1 VWWPDVFGCW
11 LGKVAYLFAEQR
23 FSEKRYEDCIRELD
37 VTQMPSLKMLPT
49 SDADAEGFLDT
60 SLQRLMQHACFV
72 ATTSSNSAKH
82 GSTLRINLRDFLQF
96 FMAPEDRAEQS
107 AQEVEEVEKDADSD
121 RAEPDEPAD
130 SADTGADFDAFD
142 LSQHSP
148 AEEMQADPDPTPM
161 EADQP
166 DSGPTCSG
174 GGRATHEIAHPAL
187 KEKLSLVHALCNYE
201 NMPIEKVKGA
211 LAFATSDDALLAR
224 CSTSPLWAGL
234 IDEVKGWVS
243 ENEMLHAFGQNLQ
256 ARIGNLSTEVARIQ
270 CVSNSCC
277 DLVAKLS
284 ADARDLGPTFKT
296 WWANSWQKGEL
307 VTQAIEFLDEIEEA
321 KKKNICN
328 KGLGLAC
335 KVKSAKDSIQ
345 ELLNHTFTM
354 SSHLWWLTIR
364 LIKMA
369 DKSTEAEP
377 RGPADI
383 SDVFNKHVLMWEEM
397 AEVLGALETFGIKM
411 PRMWSSTIQV
421 TDLRK
426 AWFSFAFTF
435 MQVSCVPQPHHA
447 KPDHIAHM
455 KAVAVAAVPTNSYDS
470 TTLGER
476 ADAWS
481 NLIECKDTLVRDAV
495 RHLAD
500 VYCELT

>member
-1 VWWPDVFGCW
+1 MWWPDVFGCW

-107 AQEVEEVEKDADSD
+107 AQEVDEAEKDADSD
-121 RAEPDEPAD
+121 HAEPDEQAE
-130 SADTGADFDAFD
+130 SADAGVDFDAFD

-148 AEEMQADPDPTPM
+148 AEEMPPDPTPM

-166 DSGPTCSG
+166 DSGPTSSG

-187 KEKLSLVHALCNYE
+187 KEKLRLVRALCNFE

-211 LAFATSDDALLAR
+211 LAFATSDDPLLER
-224 CSTSPLWAGL
+224 CSTSPLWGGL

-256 ARIGNLSTEVARIQ
+256 ARIGNLTTEVARIQ

-321 KKKNICN
+321 KNKNICN

-335 KVKSAKDSIQ
+335 KVKSAKDLIQ
-345 ELLNHTFTM
+345 ELLNHTFVV
-354 SSHLWWLTIR
+354 SSHVWWLTIR
-364 LIKMA
+364 LIKVA

-383 SDVFNKHVLMWEEM
+383 SDVFDQHVLMWEEM

-411 PRMWSSTIQV
+411 PRMWSSTIRV

-426 AWFSFAFTF
+426 AWFSFGFTF
-435 MQVSCVPQPHHA
+435 LQVASMPQADHA
-447 KPDHIAHM
+447 KPDRIAHM
-455 KAVAVAAVPTNSYDS
+455 KAAVVAAVSTNNVDS
-470 TTLGER
+470 TIFGER
-476 ADAWS
+476 ADAWH
-481 NLIECKDTLVRDAV
+481 NLMEHKDALVRHAV
-495 RHLAD
+495 RHLAH

>member
-1 VWWPDVFGCW
+1 MWWPDVFGCW

-107 AQEVEEVEKDADSD
+107 AQEVDEAEKDADSD
-121 RAEPDEPAD
+121 HAEPDEQAE
-130 SADTGADFDAFD
+130 SADAGVDFDAFD

-148 AEEMQADPDPTPM
+148 AEEMPADPTPM

-166 DSGPTCSG
+166 DSGPTSSG

-187 KEKLSLVHALCNYE
+187 KEKLRLVCALCNFE

-211 LAFATSDDALLAR
+211 LAFATSDDPLLER
-224 CSTSPLWAGL
+224 CSTSPLWGGL

-243 ENEMLHAFGQNLQ
+243 ENEMLHTFGQNLQ
-256 ARIGNLSTEVARIQ
+256 ARIGNLTTEVARIQ
-270 CVSNSCC
+270 CVSKLCC

-307 VTQAIEFLDEIEEA
+307 VTQATEFLDEIEEA
-321 KKKNICN
+321 KKIFAT
-328 KGLGLAC
+328 KGL
-335 KVKSAKDSIQ
+335 V
-345 ELLNHTFTM
+345 
-354 SSHLWWLTIR
+354 W
-364 LIKMA
+364 
-369 DKSTEAEP
+369 
-377 RGPADI
+377 
-383 SDVFNKHVLMWEEM
+383 
-397 AEVLGALETFGIKM
+397 
-411 PRMWSSTIQV
+411 
-421 TDLRK
+421 
-426 AWFSFAFTF
+426 
-435 MQVSCVPQPHHA
+435 HA
-447 KPDHIAHM
+447 
-455 KAVAVAAVPTNSYDS
+455 
-470 TTLGER
+470 R
-476 ADAWS
+476 
-481 NLIECKDTLVRDAV
+481 
-495 RHLAD
+495 
-500 VYCELT
+500 